1 MKQMSYSEIP
11 LSYLFDLILPIM
23 QYGYRIGNE
32 KNVPLEYWRVL
43 YLEFLSASLILI
55 FLSEP
60 CARCGMKLAWASN
73 QTGSDCVT

>member
-1 MKQMSYSEIP
+1 MYHWSIEKYSYP
-11 LSYLFDLILPIM
+11 
-23 QYGYRIGNE
+23 
-32 KNVPLEYWRVL
+32 
-43 YLEFLSASLILI
+43 EFLSASFILI